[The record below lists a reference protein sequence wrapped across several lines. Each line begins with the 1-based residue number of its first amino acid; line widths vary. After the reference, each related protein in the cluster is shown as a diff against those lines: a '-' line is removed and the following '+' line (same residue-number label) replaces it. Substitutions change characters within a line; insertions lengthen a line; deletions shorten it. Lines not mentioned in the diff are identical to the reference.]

1 MTTSP
6 QWPTPADGRRRIP
19 WRWVGLGALTTVI
32 GLALLLGALG
42 AFLTRPPDEPAAV
55 APTIVVLTAAPQP
68 TATVAVFIPAPTA
81 APTATPVPTP
91 DVAVAPP
98 QVTAG
103 YYAVV
108 VETGGVGV
116 TVRNGPSTSNQPVT
130 VAGENAIILVLE
142 GPTAG
147 GAYQWWRVRLSN
159 GTEGWVVGDFLSPSS
174 AP

>member
-1 MTTSP
+1 MTASP
-6 QWPTPADGRRRIP
+6 QWPPPANGRRRIP
-19 WRWVGLGALTTVI
+19 WLWVGLGVLTTI
-32 GLALLLGALG
+32 IALALILGAL
-42 AFLTRPPDEPAAV
+42 ATFLTRPPDEVAAV
-55 APTIVVLTAAPQP
+55 EPTIIVLTAAPLP
-68 TATVAVFIPAPTA
+68 TATVAAFVVAPTA

-98 QVTAG
+98 KVTAG
-103 YYAVV
+103 YYAKV

-147 GAYQWWRVRLSN
+147 GAYQWWRIRLGD
-159 GTEGWVVGDFLSPSS
+159 GTEGWVAGDFLTPSA